1 MPTYQRFEDLPAW
14 NAATEVAVE
23 TFRLTEAAS
32 FRFKGDLVNQL
43 RRAALSIAN
52 NIAEGFERG
61 STAELISF
69 LYIARG
75 SAGEVRSMLR
85 FALRLGE
92 MPDEAPRIKALIAHC
107 ESVSRQIRG
116 WLDALQNSDI
126 AGQRHLND
134 KTRRVYE
141 EDRKAADFQTRL
153 AAYRAA
159 MEQQLRDGTFHTPD
173 AEPLPSL
180 FPAKP
185 AAAPPSVA
193 PEPKSAAPA
202 APSPPAAASGMP
214 KTSAPAAA
222 PSCPLCGRTMVLRPS
237 RSGANFWGCPAYPQ
251 CKGHRNAT

>member
-14 NAATEVAVE
+14 NAATDVAVE
-23 TFRLTEAAS
+23 VFRLTSASS

-61 STAELISF
+61 TTAELISF

-85 FALRLGE
+85 FAIRLGE
-92 MPDEAPRIKALIAHC
+92 MPDEAARMEALIARC

-116 WLDALQNSDI
+116 WLDSLQNSDI

-134 KTRRVYE
+134 KTRRIYE
-141 EDRKAADFQTRL
+141 EDRKSADFQARF
-153 AAYRAA
+153 AAFRAA

-180 FPAKP
+180 FPRTPPPEP
-185 AAAPPSVA
+185 AAES
-193 PEPKSAAPA
+193 SR
-202 APSPPAAASGMP
+202 PPAAGSPG
-214 KTSAPAAA
+214 AA
-222 PSCPLCGRTMVLRPS
+222 PSCPQCGRTMVRRQS
-237 RSGANFWGCPAYPQ
+237 RSGAPFWGCSAYPQ
-251 CKGHRNAT
+251 CQGHRNIT

>member
-32 FRFKGDLVNQL
+32 FRFK
-43 RRAALSIAN
+43 
-52 NIAEGFERG
+52 
-61 STAELISF
+61 
-69 LYIARG
+69 
-75 SAGEVRSMLR
+75 
-85 FALRLGE
+85 
-92 MPDEAPRIKALIAHC
+92 
-107 ESVSRQIRG
+107 
-116 WLDALQNSDI
+116 
-126 AGQRHLND
+126 
-134 KTRRVYE
+134 TRRIYE

-185 AAAPPSVA
+185 AAEPPSVA

-202 APSPPAAASGMP
+202 AMPPSPAAASGMT